1 MRAAPRPRVL
11 SDCETMSA
19 AVGGEV
25 SEKAPASALRRHPN
39 AAFFPDRDADSALR
53 SSASEGEPA

>member
-1 MRAAPRPRVL
+1 MRAAPRTRVL

-19 AVGGEV
+19 AVGEV
-25 SEKAPASALRRHPN
+25 SEKAPASALRRHPI
-39 AAFFPDRDADSALR
+39 AAFFPDRDAESALR